1 MKIKRK
7 DFVNSFLII
16 KGRKIRVKR
25 LQKLVMLKAMS
36 KFALHLYEKT
46 IAFELTPPKERYPHG
61 KLEYLDFGECVDV
74 VKKQCSKNK
83 KDRK

>member
-25 LQKLVMLKAMS
+25 LWKLVMLKAMS
-36 KFALHLYEKT
+36 RFALHLYEKT
-46 IAFELTPPKERYPHG
+46 LAFELTPPKERYPHG
-61 KLEYLDFGECVDV
+61 KLEYLDFDECVDV
-74 VKKQCSKNK
+74 VKNCNKKK